1 MRNAFALDGMHW
13 CSETLNGRLNAGIA
27 YFLLGCLLNDDE
39 EMAEDCGNQPF
50 LDCCETTCN
59 EQFMSL
65 DLVKDFDVL
74 D

>member
-27 YFLLGCLLNDDE
+27 YFLLGCLLNDAE